1 MNNKES
7 TISGLKQELDR
18 KIPSFERELAE
29 LSKELVRKDK
39 EKTDYEKEIATLQVD
54 LEECLNRER
63 LLVKKQEKYD

>member
-39 EKTDYEKEIATLQVD
+39 EKTDYEKEIATL
-54 LEECLNRER
+54 
-63 LLVKKQEKYD
+63 